1 MKIVSK
7 TYIIVG
13 VLIAIAAVNLFILY
27 GLEQESTLES
37 YSIIRA
43 GDLKQKTEAIASLA
57 SSIANGNDEDRE
69 KIKIEIQEFENYL
82 DVLKDGGTIRGQSI
96 VTIPNTISTEYG
108 MLVGSWNSYK
118 NNAGVIQDT
127 SVFDEEVINAL

>member
-7 TYIIVG
+7 TYILVG

-27 GLEQESTLES
+27 GREQESTLES

-43 GDLKQKTEAIASLA
+43 GDLKQKTETIASLA

-69 KIKIEIQEFENYL
+69 KIKIEIEEFENYL
-82 DVLKDGGTIRGQSI
+82 DVLKQIQFG
-96 VTIPNTISTEYG
+96 
-108 MLVGSWNSYK
+108 LFVG
-118 NNAGVIQDT
+118 
-127 SVFDEEVINAL
+127 F